1 MLVLCAASSLSY
13 LARTGKRSLS
23 GDLVRLARVLR
34 RHDWIIEGATTVK
47 VSETSIFQGEERAGL
62 LESSGGRECSVES

>member
-1 MLVLCAASSLSY
+1 MLVLCAASSLSC